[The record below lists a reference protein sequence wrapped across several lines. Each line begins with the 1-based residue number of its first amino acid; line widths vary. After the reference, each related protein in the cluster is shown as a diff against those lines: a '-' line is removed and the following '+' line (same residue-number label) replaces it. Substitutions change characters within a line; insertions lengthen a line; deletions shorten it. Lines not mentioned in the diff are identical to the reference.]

1 MYYLHVGCLL
11 LISPMNKVS
20 MNLMMSSLTEVRSQ
34 APGDE
39 VVGPSPLHLPVGADG
54 RHGEGGDGSDHS

>member
-1 MYYLHVGCLL
+1 M
-11 LISPMNKVS
+11 SKAS
-20 MNLMMSSLTEVRSQ
+20 MNLMMSSLTKVRSQ

>member
-1 MYYLHVGCLL
+1 MSLL
-11 LISPMNKVS
+11 VNCAEADNAPVFAQ
-20 MNLMMSSLTEVRSQ
+20 MSVLTKVRSK

-54 RHGEGGDGSDHS
+54 RHGECGDGSNHS

>member
-1 MYYLHVGCLL
+1 M
-11 LISPMNKVS
+11 SPLQLVKQIMNAPVFAQ
-20 MNLMMSSLTEVRSQ
+20 MSVLTKVRSE

-54 RHGEGGDGSDHS
+54 RHGECGDGSDHS